1 MDLNSLKPT
10 AGSRRPRKR
19 VGRGQ
24 GSGLGK
30 TCGRGQKGQ
39 KSRSGGGVPAWFEGG
54 QQPIQARL
62 PKRGFF
68 NRGRKIIAE
77 VNVGQLDVF
86 EAGSVVDV
94 KALVGAGLVGK
105 VGDGIKILGNGD
117 LSHALTVK
125 VHRVSAGA
133 RAKIEGAGGTIELIA
148 PKAEA

>member
-1 MDLNSLKPT
+1 MDLDSLKPV

-39 KSRSGGGVPAWFEGG
+39 KSRSGGGIPAWFEGG

-68 NRGRKIIAE
+68 NRGRKKIAE
-77 VNVGQLDVF
+77 VNVGQLGGF
-86 EAGSVVDV
+86 ETGSVVDV
-94 KALVGAGLVGK
+94 NMLVGAGLVSK
-105 VGDGIKILGNGD
+105 VGDGVKILGNGD
-117 LSHALTVK
+117 LTVALTVK

-133 RAKIEGAGGTIELIA
+133 RAKIEGAGGSIELIA
-148 PKAEA
+148 AKQQA

>member
-1 MDLNSLKPT
+1 MDLNELKPV

-19 VGRGQ
+19 VGRGP

-39 KSRSGGGVPAWFEGG
+39 KSRSGGGIPAWFEGG
-54 QQPIQARL
+54 QQPIQQRL

-68 NRGRKIIAE
+68 NRGRKHISE
-77 VNVGQLDVF
+77 VNVGQLDQF

-94 KALVGAGLVGK
+94 DALLGAGLISK
-105 VGDGIKILGNGD
+105 VGDGVKLLGNGD
-117 LSHALTVK
+117 IDRALTIK

-133 RAKIEGAGGTIELIA
+133 RAKIEGAGGAVELL
-148 PKAEA
+148 EA

>member
-1 MDLNSLKPT
+1 MDLNTLKPV
-10 AGSRRPRKR
+10 AGSRRSRKR
-19 VGRGQ
+19 VGRGP

-54 QQPIQARL
+54 QQPLQQRL

-68 NRGRKIIAE
+68 NRFSKKIAE
-77 VNVGQLDVF
+77 VNVGSLAAF

-94 KALVGAGLVGK
+94 AALQAAGLVQK
-105 VGDGIKILGNGD
+105 VGDGVKLLGTGD
-117 LSHALTVK
+117 ISHALTVK

-133 RAKIEGAGGTIELIA
+133 RAKIEGAGGTIELIG
-148 PKAEA
+148 AEPQA